1 MLKLTVCV
9 GLAIGLTGCAINS
22 DQVRMSEPTA
32 SKEYPA
38 EAKAL
43 SDCLFQDLSAA
54 EPDFPHRRFHDA
66 QGFHV
71 EKQLSDA
78 SEHPDQDVVLDVL
91 VVPAGTGSLVEVR
104 SFKDIW
110 GGHVGEPNAL
120 WQMIDR
126 CASTEKAGV

>member
-1 MLKLTVCV
+1 MLKLAVCT
-9 GLAIGLTGCAINS
+9 GLAIGLAGCAINS

-43 SDCLFQDLSAA
+43 SNCLFQDLSAA
-54 EPDFPHRRFHDA
+54 EPDFPHKRFHDV

-91 VVPAGTGSLVEVR
+91 VVPAGTGSLVGVR
-104 SFKDIW
+104 SFKDMW
-110 GGHVGEPNAL
+110 GRHVGERNAL
-120 WQMIDR
+120 WDTMDR
-126 CASTEKAGV
+126 CASTDKAGI